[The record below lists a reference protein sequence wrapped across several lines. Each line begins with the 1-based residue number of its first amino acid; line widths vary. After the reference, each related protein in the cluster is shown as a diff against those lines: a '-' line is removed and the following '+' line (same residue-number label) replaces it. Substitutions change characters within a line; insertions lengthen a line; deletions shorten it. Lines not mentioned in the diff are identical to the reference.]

1 MHWLQRQKP
10 ELISIDRFWKIAT
23 WPSKRS
29 KKIYPFFQFF
39 PIFFKTDHVYRL
51 FECFYEV
58 TWSTDFNSTETSHVL
73 CAILKKKLEKLR
85 KMVIFFG
92 HFWRSS
98 RIFSKTVHQNE
109 FWFFALLS
117 VHQDAS
123 FKLSNVTIRRF
134 SFFTFVRGYPY

>member
-10 ELISIDRFWKIAT
+10 ELILIDRFWKNAT

-39 PIFFKTDHVYRL
+39 PIFFKTNHVYRL

-73 CAILKKKLEKLR
+73 CAILKKIRKNWKKGQFFLDLLDGQVKFFQKRSIEMSSGFLR
-85 KMVIFFG
+85 CNQCIE
-92 HFWRSS
+92 
-98 RIFSKTVHQNE
+98 TL
-109 FWFFALLS
+109 LLS
-117 VHQDAS
+117 YQTLPS
-123 FKLSNVTIRRF
+123 GNFYF
-134 SFFTFVRGYPY
+134 SPL